1 MALKLTMF
9 NRQRKLDFKQIIER
23 VKIAD
28 EAGIDSMWVDEAWGR
43 DAFTLL
49 TLLAEHTK
57 RLSSAPRS
65 RSTSERSTSSP
76 AVG

>member
-1 MALKLTMF
+1 MARKLTMG
-9 NRQRKLDFKQIIER
+9 NYQRKLDFKQLIER

-28 EAGIDSMWVDEAWGR
+28 EAGIDSMWVDEAWGH

-57 RLSSAPRS
+57 KSSSALRS
-65 RSTSERSTSSP
+65 
-76 AVG
+76 